1 LLLSNKYIFW
11 GLWLF
16 FVTILTGINNY
27 YFYEFVEDTSNK
39 NAAQLKNTIFS
50 QSCLNDEKIDLACK
64 NSILNLIK
72 AHSGKSFYN
81 HSLTVSEANGTILWQ
96 HLYDRKAVTGS
107 DIKINFD
114 FSEKNLNI
122 LYSTFFDTPEF
133 LMSVFR
139 SMTFSISDLIP
150 IIYDKGIKSA
160 TYDFKKRKM
169 FHRTRPTIGFA
180 LFSFLILWLYKRREV
195 QLEIAQKNKER
206 LMIDEFKNEI
216 EKINNHLNETELYD
230 KFIKFDHILNP
241 PINTINF
248 KDLVS
253 IDTNGIGNKFRKVL
267 EKIFFPIV
275 LVNLKIEP
283 RDLKEAI
290 HLLYHNKTI
299 SSKTQIYATLIRLYG
314 NMDSHYNENSN
325 ITKEEINVLAFRLIS
340 IIEEVLESN
349 LLIPT
354 SPYIKDEL

>member
-16 FVTILTGINNY
+16 FVTILTGINNL
-27 YFYEFVEDTSNK
+27 YFYEFVEDTSNQ
-39 NAAQLKNTIFS
+39 NAVQLESIIVS
-50 QSCLNDEKIDLACK
+50 QSCLNDEKTYPTCK

-72 AHSGKSFYN
+72 AHSEKAFYN
-81 HSLTVSEANGTILWQ
+81 HSLTVSEKNGTIIWQ
-96 HLYDRKAVTGS
+96 HIYPKKTAAGS
-107 DIKINFD
+107 DIKVNFD
-114 FSEKNLNI
+114 STGKSVAI
-122 LYSTFFDTPEF
+122 SYSTFFDSSEF
-133 LMSVFR
+133 LMTVFR

-150 IIYDKGIKSA
+150 IIYNQGIKNA
-160 TYDFKKRKM
+160 ADKFKTKWFK
-169 FHRTRPTIGFA
+169 RTRPTIGFA

-195 QLEIAQKNKER
+195 QLDIAQKNKEQ

-216 EKINNHLNETELYD
+216 EKINNHLNENELYD
-230 KFIKFDHILNP
+230 KFIKFDYILNP
-241 PINTINF
+241 PINTFNF

-275 LVNLKIEP
+275 IVNLKIEP

-314 NMDSHYNENSN
+314 NMDSHYNESNN

-340 IIEEVLESN
+340 IIEEVLENN
-349 LLIPT
+349 LLNST
-354 SPYIKDEL
+354 SSCIKGEL